1 MINDVSMLKAMLKQY
16 GWSCRPSFNGKA
28 TYWSFPHSGSGME
41 NMLITIPEDK
51 STDDYE
57 FYLEQAYHEIEL
69 IYGKNFETFKEEY
82 QSFSSRQFDPLEIR
96 EETGAK
102 DGLIPWNKGRRLVL
116 GAEGILNAGAR
127 ATAVGL
133 RNRKAHY
140 LQIAHAAA
148 ESVLSESFMG
158 QTKIGSYI
166 VTMYVPSEHRFSI
179 SSKKNSQN
187 QLMDS
192 DYILGRDVTN
202 TIVSSLQSFESGFH
216 ETSGKNASDIDH
228 GFFDELVQDG
238 VSYELLDAISCLL
251 DEKEAQITV
260 AQPVKDVPS
269 EKKTYEISVGSYMSE
284 WVDRGKF
291 CLKGEFEPIRVLV
304 AGEVTRLDNSARN
317 PHHLIK
323 MRLVSNASISAI
335 SMLSVHL
342 SSEQYQDAIRAHKAK
357 VMFMVKGEIKKK
369 GRIFEMTLPDFVSV
383 TNTPISQIAE
393 EYNERENF
401 QQTSLF

>member
-1 MINDVSMLKAMLKQY
+1 M
-16 GWSCRPSFNGKA
+16 
-28 TYWSFPHSGSGME
+28 
-41 NMLITIPEDK
+41 
-51 STDDYE
+51 
-57 FYLEQAYHEIEL
+57 
-69 IYGKNFETFKEEY
+69 KE
-82 QSFSSRQFDPLEIR
+82 
-96 EETGAK
+96 
-102 DGLIPWNKGRRLVL
+102 
-116 GAEGILNAGAR
+116 
-127 ATAVGL
+127 
-133 RNRKAHY
+133 
-140 LQIAHAAA
+140 
-148 ESVLSESFMG
+148 
-158 QTKIGSYI
+158 
-166 VTMYVPSEHRFSI
+166 
-179 SSKKNSQN
+179 
-187 QLMDS
+187 
-192 DYILGRDVTN
+192 
-202 TIVSSLQSFESGFH
+202 
-216 ETSGKNASDIDH
+216 
-228 GFFDELVQDG
+228 
-238 VSYELLDAISCLL
+238 
-251 DEKEAQITV
+251 
-260 AQPVKDVPS
+260 VPS